1 MKKFKFLIGLF
12 IVSSFLFT
20 ACDGGDDDTPGT
32 VQKPAYT
39 LMKEH
44 LVNNGMDLPKI
55 LTNADGAK
63 FVAAA
68 PAEADLDAFLAK
80 YYIIDIRSAD
90 AFAAGHIQGAK
101 NIAFKDI
108 FAHAP
113 QANGKPILI
122 ACYSGQT
129 ACYATSL
136 MRMYGYSNTQ
146 ALKWGMSGWNE
157 ETAGSWNGKVGDEAN
172 GHSNW
177 SYASAPAKTV
187 FGDPVISSLY
197 TDGEQILKKRIEMV
211 AAEGF
216 GAATVSG
223 TDVLNNPSNYFIN
236 NYFSEADYAGF
247 GHIKDAQRILPLKF
261 EDNSINNLDPT
272 PGAKVVTYCYTGQTS
287 AVITAYLKVL
297 GYDAKSLTF
306 GMNGMYTSNPQW
318 SKNQW
323 GHDSKPKSLPL
334 VQ

>member
-1 MKKFKFLIGLF
+1 MKNFKFLIGLF
-12 IVSSFLFT
+12 IASSFLFT
-20 ACDGGDDDTPGT
+20 ACDGGDDDTPQ
-32 VQKPAYT
+32 VEQKPAYT

-44 LVNNGMDLPKI
+44 LLNNGMDLPKI

-63 FVAAA
+63 FVAPA
-68 PAEADLDAFLAK
+68 PAEDGLAAFLDK
-80 YYIIDIRSAD
+80 YYIIDIRSKEHFD
-90 AFAAGHIQGAK
+90 AGHIQGAK
-101 NIAFKDI
+101 NVAFGDI
-108 FAHAP
+108 FDHAP

-136 MRMYGYSNTQ
+136 MRMYGYANTQ

-157 ETAGSWNGKVGDEAN
+157 ATAGPWNGKVGDEAN

-177 SYASAPAKTV
+177 SYSSAPARSV
-187 FGDPVISSLY
+187 FGDPVISSLSQ
-197 TDGEQILKKRIEMV
+197 DGETILKDRIRQV
-211 AAEGF
+211 AADGF
-216 GAATVSG
+216 GAGVVSG
-223 TDVLNNPSNYFIN
+223 SDVLNNPSNYFIN

-247 GHIKDAQRILPLKF
+247 GHVKDAQRIQPLKF

-287 AVITAYLKVL
+287 AVITAYLRVL
-297 GYDAKSLTF
+297 GYDAKSMTF
-306 GMNGMYTSNPQW
+306 GMNGIYTSNPQW